1 MHVKRARFS
10 SLSTLQRSKTNQQPS
25 AWPRLL
31 KQRYCSIKKFC
42 NLEKEE
48 ILFCM
53 ILLRGRDFCTG
64 NDEMKIVFQNSR
76 FGFLKMSRVALS
88 CRFMANSWILKY
100 HLIELGIISIISRT
114 EKNQFMLPKSIE
126 NRTRRRPEFFLEDGF
141 LRSSIAEVS
150 LAAVWI
156 FLVISSTSPKT
167 GSSRSSSSK
176 KRGYSLLCQTVTVA
190 VTVTVL
196 DIWMTVDDSSKQ
208 WQYLV
213 DYPVSNWNVV
223 K

>member
-64 NDEMKIVFQNSR
+64 NDEI
-76 FGFLKMSRVALS
+76 
-88 CRFMANSWILKY
+88 
-100 HLIELGIISIISRT
+100 
-114 EKNQFMLPKSIE
+114 
-126 NRTRRRPEFFLEDGF
+126 
-141 LRSSIAEVS
+141 
-150 LAAVWI
+150 
-156 FLVISSTSPKT
+156 
-167 GSSRSSSSK
+167 
-176 KRGYSLLCQTVTVA
+176 
-190 VTVTVL
+190 
-196 DIWMTVDDSSKQ
+196 
-208 WQYLV
+208 
-213 DYPVSNWNVV
+213 
-223 K
+223 